1 MRLSKIGPVLALTL
15 LACGRTPP
23 APVNTM
29 LLRLDAPWLYPSAD
43 AGSRVRTAP
52 ATIVV
57 FRASTE
63 YVELHCWLIE
73 HPDETL
79 YISSREPR
87 VVVLGS
93 WKQKRSELQV
103 TRTRVA
109 RSVPVNAPVDPLCS
123 ESHLTF
129 RITGN
134 SVTGN
139 AGESGEGSYS
149 PVTRLVS
156 PDFESYVDQARRSP
170 VTCGDDKK

>member
-1 MRLSKIGPVLALTL
+1 MKYTVAAVLALTL

-29 LLRLDAPWLYPSAD
+29 LMRLDAPWMYPSAA
-43 AGSRVRTAP
+43 AGRSIRTAP

-57 FRASTE
+57 FRASGE
-63 YVELHCWLIE
+63 YVELHAWLLE

-87 VVVLGS
+87 VAVLGT
-93 WKQKRSELQV
+93 WKQKRAAIEI

-109 RSVPVNAPVDPLCS
+109 RTVAVNAPVDPLCAPVS
-123 ESHLTF
+123 L
-129 RITGN
+129 RISGN

-139 AGESGEGSYS
+139 AGGSGDGIYS

-170 VTCGDDKK
+170 VTCGEEKK

>member
-1 MRLSKIGPVLALTL
+1 MRLGKIAVVLALAL

-29 LLRLDAPWLYPSAD
+29 LLRLDAPWMYPSAD
-43 AGSRVRTAP
+43 SGRRVRTAP
-52 ATIVV
+52 STIVV

-87 VVVLGS
+87 VVVLGR
-93 WKQKRSELQV
+93 WKQKRSALEV
-103 TRTRVA
+103 WRARVA
-109 RSVPVNAPVDPLCS
+109 RSVPVNAPVDPLCV
-123 ESHLTF
+123 ES
-129 RITGN
+129 RITFHISGN

-139 AGESGEGSYS
+139 AGGSGEGGYS

-170 VTCGDDKK
+170 VKCGEDKK